1 MQTIRHGN
9 LISFAER
16 ESQRIDDRSYL
27 IEEIDFTMNDDYVL
41 RKRNTLDSRKGG
53 DDSII
58 NSKFNPTL
66 SNIFRTKIKNDDNR
80 DVIDEL

>member
-27 IEEIDFTMNDDYVL
+27 IEEIDFTMNDGFIVPGNESAKFLNAHL
-41 RKRNTLDSRKGG
+41 RLKLNK
-53 DDSII
+53 
-58 NSKFNPTL
+58 
-66 SNIFRTKIKNDDNR
+66 
-80 DVIDEL
+80 